1 MSKDKKR
8 LGRGLGALLEIEQV
22 EVREV
27 DVSSIPVHKII
38 PNVYQPRR
46 IFDQEKMN
54 ELTQSIKEKG
64 VIQPV
69 IVRAREDRF
78 ELVAGERRWRAAKSA
93 GLEEIPAVIRDFT
106 DQDMMEIALIEN
118 LQREDLN
125 VIEEAEAYQKLLVE
139 FGFTQ
144 EELAERVGKSRSHV
158 ANTLRLL
165 KLSPITKELL
175 EKRQLSMGH
184 ARALLGVSNELRQ
197 SRLAQEA
204 VARVLSVREIESL
217 IKKEREK
224 ERQMPS
230 KVRKQEVTDPNV
242 RSVEETLEDV
252 LGTRVKI
259 ENHPKKGRI
268 VVEYYGHDDLERI
281 VDLLKGRARG

>member
-8 LGRGLGALLEIEQV
+8 LGRGLGALLEIEQE
-22 EVREV
+22 EVRAV
-27 DVSSIPVHKII
+27 DVSSIPVYKII
-38 PNVYQPRR
+38 PNAYQPRR
-46 IFDQEKMN
+46 IFDQEKMD

-69 IVRAREDRF
+69 IVRAKEDGF

-93 GLEEIPAVIRDFT
+93 GLESIPAVIRDFT

-125 VIEEAEAYQKLLVE
+125 AIEEAEAYQKLLVE

-165 KLSPITKELL
+165 KLSPVTKELL

-224 ERQMPS
+224 EQQMPI
-230 KVRKQEVTDPNV
+230 KVRKQETTDPNV
-242 RSVEETLEDV
+242 RLVEETLEDV

-268 VVEYYGHDDLERI
+268 VVEYYGNDDLERI